1 MKIKIILN
9 DGLKSCCS
17 SYSSQQIKDIMSNWF
32 KDRNEEIEV
41 IDIKTDK
48 WELDTVSSMAEQYFH
63 EFIYPMVYAD
73 NVLISIG
80 QIPDFNDLINI
91 IEKPDLKGITKEQI
105 LTIIEKNK

>member
-1 MKIKIILN
+1 MEIKVILN

-17 SYSSQQIKDIMSNWF
+17 SYSSQQIKEIMSNWL
-32 KDRNEEIEV
+32 KNRNEKIKV

-48 WELDTVSSMAEQYFH
+48 WELDNISSMAEQQFH

-73 NVLISIG
+73 DILLSIG
-80 QIPDFNDLINI
+80 QIPDFNDLVNI